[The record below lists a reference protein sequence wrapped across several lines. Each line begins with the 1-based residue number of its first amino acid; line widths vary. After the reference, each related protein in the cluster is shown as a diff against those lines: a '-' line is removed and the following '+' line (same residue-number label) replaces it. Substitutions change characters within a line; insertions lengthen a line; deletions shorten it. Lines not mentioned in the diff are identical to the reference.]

1 MGDKTNRRQ
10 FFALSHRCRRNF
22 AVNLQI
28 ARLHKDFSQHNLARM
43 LGGSQSEIS
52 RWERGVVVP
61 SLIKILTL
69 QHVLNAD
76 LLSSVIDLYERE
88 MALKEGNE

>member
-1 MGDKTNRRQ
+1 MGDNTERRQ
-10 FFALSHRCRRNF
+10 FFAFSYRCRRNF
-22 AVNLQI
+22 AANLQI
-28 ARLHKDFSQHNLARM
+28 ARLHRDFSQHNLAVM

-52 RWERGVVVP
+52 RWERGIVVP

-69 QHVLNAD
+69 QHILNAD

-88 MALKEGNE
+88 MAIKEREE